1 MDVKQINN
9 EFIEYNKD
17 LADKITEEGKKVMKK
32 TENVVIDG
40 ETLTVIESTYYNG
53 KSAEI
58 LE

>member
-1 MDVKQINN
+1 
-9 EFIEYNKD
+9 
-17 LADKITEEGKKVMKK
+17 MKK